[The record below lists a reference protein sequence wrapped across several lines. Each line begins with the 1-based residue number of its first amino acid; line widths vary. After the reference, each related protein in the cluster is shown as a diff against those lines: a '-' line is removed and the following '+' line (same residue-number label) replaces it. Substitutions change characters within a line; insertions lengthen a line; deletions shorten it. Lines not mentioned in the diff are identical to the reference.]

1 MAFAKGV
8 SGCPTGR
15 PKVKTEDKP
24 TNRTLRE
31 KSLMELVRKF
41 RPLQT
46 KAINAAVHI
55 LDSKDASEGGKLK
68 SAALIIQTYKELIKE
83 VYDQKYDEQ
92 EAVPIQEDNKPKFS
106 LHMIP
111 SKELPESTVE

>member
-1 MAFAKGV
+1 
-8 SGCPTGR
+8 
-15 PKVKTEDKP
+15 
-24 TNRTLRE
+24 
-31 KSLMELVRKF
+31 VRKF